1 MARLYADEDVPR
13 PLVEHLRALGH
24 DVLTA
29 LEAGQANQ
37 SVADPNVLAHATSLG
52 RVVVTHN
59 RKDFKR
65 LHVATPQH
73 AGIISCTRDDA
84 DPQALAA
91 RIDAALAANP
101 DIAGRHIRVNRPS

>member
-13 PLVEHLRALGH
+13 PLVEHLRAMGH

-29 LEAGQANQ
+29 LEAGQANRQ
-37 SVADPNVLAHATSLG
+37 VQDPSVLAQATTLG

-65 LHVATPQH
+65 LHATTPGTLASSVAPAMMPTRKPWRPASTRRSPPIPTSP
-73 AGIISCTRDDA
+73 AGTS
-84 DPQALAA
+84 
-91 RIDAALAANP
+91 
-101 DIAGRHIRVNRPS
+101 V